1 MRMLENRVMVG
12 SPHPLDA
19 LRHEHDRIFR
29 VLSAMQVEAQSA
41 VAHGRVDA
49 DFWADGLRF
58 LAGYAEHWHDARE
71 EAVFDLFPPFHVAS
85 ETVRAL
91 RAEHIQARG
100 LVHELRAAVGA
111 RDARSIEL
119 AADLLTRLLR
129 RHILIEEDLLQRIV
143 RREIADEQLARAM
156 ADAVPAEAAI
166 RARALEELAEHV
178 VASASTSQAG

>member
-1 MRMLENRVMVG
+1 
-12 SPHPLDA
+12 
-19 LRHEHDRIFR
+19 
-29 VLSAMQVEAQSA
+29 
-41 VAHGRVDA
+41 
-49 DFWADGLRF
+49 
-58 LAGYAEHWHDARE
+58 
-71 EAVFDLFPPFHVAS
+71 
-85 ETVRAL
+85 
-91 RAEHIQARG
+91 QARG
-100 LVHELRAAVGA
+100 LVHELRAAVGE

-129 RHILIEEDLLQRIV
+129 RHILIEEDLFQRIV

>member
-1 MRMLENRVMVG
+1 MRAGLVQTRTAELGSRLGDMGRG
-12 SPHPLDA
+12 SPPGLA
-19 LRHEHDRIFR
+19 ARARKSSR
-29 VLSAMQVEAQSA
+29 
-41 VAHGRVDA
+41 A
-49 DFWADGLRF
+49 DSFGTASWADGLRF

-129 RHILIEEDLLQRIV
+129 RHILIEEDLFQRIV